1 MLIYFEFRR
10 SLHWLLSFAQT
21 LTRPTNFNRLRQD
34 GSIVFSYSQRIP
46 VSFSW
51 LFHYFSFF
59 LVILR
64 YLLIFTK
71 IILLLLF
78 YYIFFHKN
86 YFYFCMFRDV
96 PECSM
101 FLVLLTA
108 SRKSLSGGFRNTSD
122 YLAKN
127 HKHLSAASNSEI
139 SVKDRKQSFKTLS
152 YTSSAFLENQ

>member
-1 MLIYFEFRR
+1 MNLEEAFTDYCHLHKPSLAQQIFIGCDKYCFLI
-10 SLHWLLSFAQT
+10 
-21 LTRPTNFNRLRQD
+21 LTEDT
-34 GSIVFSYSQRIP
+34 
-46 VSFSW
+46 
-51 LFHYFSFF
+51 SFF
-59 LVILR
+59 FLIISLFFVFFFVILR

-71 IILLLLF
+71 IILSLLF
-78 YYIFFHKN
+78 YYFFFHKN
-86 YFYFCMFRDV
+86 YFYFCMFRHV

-108 SRKSLSGGFRNTSD
+108 SRKSLSGGFPNTSD

-152 YTSSAFLENQ
+152 YTYSAFLENQ